1 MAGVRVLQ
9 LPRWR
14 RLILASMRRRQTAP
28 RLELFAVIAM
38 LLIGAATW
46 YFLASGSA
54 AQRLLQPGSVVLILL
69 ANLAPAIV
77 LVMLVGR
84 RIAHKR
90 ARRSMIGT
98 SGQLHARLVALFSMI
113 ATVPMLLMVIIASLL
128 FQYGVD
134 IWYSRRA
141 SEMFESTTKLSQELY
156 AEKQQRVVAETTA
169 MAGDIAQI
177 LEQISIDNDE
187 FANEFAYQIYRRELS
202 EGAVLS
208 ISAKNGVQG
217 LALVNPYDRPAENWV
232 APAIAQQLLAKPR
245 TIFGDTGQRMEA
257 VTPLPRSKS
266 LFLYAS
272 RVTDSQT
279 LAKAKTASTVLQNY
293 KALINRSARLQ
304 ILLNLALYSIS
315 LLIIIAA
322 VYVALRVADRLVR
335 PVGELVGAARRIAA
349 GDLAARVTPTR
360 SRDEVGVLS
369 RAFNRMTEKL
379 SEQNNALVESNEL
392 LDRRR
397 ALIEAVM
404 SSVTAGVIA
413 VTQNGEIRLLNA
425 PASLLINVDTES
437 AVGQSLATLSPEL
450 GAVITDKAR
459 EGIIQIVPAGEGR
472 TLAVRVVRDEVGS
485 VITFDDITEQLVD
498 QRRAAWSD
506 VARRVAH
513 EIKNPLTPIQLAAER
528 LQRRFAK
535 EVGEDQAAF
544 ERLTGTIVRQ
554 VGDLRRMVDEFSS
567 FARMP
572 KPVFATEAVVD
583 VVREAVFLHE
593 VANPKISFKVVAPTP
608 SPSLVCDRRQLAQ
621 AISNVVKNGVEA
633 IQQKPEMLGE
643 QVTVTVRTRGKTEL
657 DISVSDTGIGLPVER
672 DRIIEPYMTT
682 RPGGTGL
689 GLPIVGKVIEE
700 HQGTIKFE
708 DRPGGGAVVT
718 MSFDRKALAQ
728 TAQARVD
735 RGAQVDPHDV
745 KPVEL
750 TRKRSA

>member
-1 MAGVRVLQ
+1 MTRVRVLQ

-14 RLILASMRRRQTAP
+14 RLLLANLRRRQTAP
-28 RLELFAVIAM
+28 RLELLAVVAILM
-38 LLIGAATW
+38 IGAATW
-46 YFLASGSA
+46 YYLASGTSQ
-54 AQRLLQPGSVVLILL
+54 QRLLQPGSVVLILL
-69 ANLAPAIV
+69 ANLAPAIL
-77 LVMLVGR
+77 LVMMVGR
-84 RIAHKR
+84 RIAHRR
-90 ARRSMIGT
+90 ARKSMIGT

-141 SEMFESTTKLSQELY
+141 SEMFENTTKLSQELY
-156 AEKQQRVVAETTA
+156 AEKQQRVVAESTA

-177 LEQISIDNDE
+177 LQQVSIESNE
-187 FANEFAYQIYRRELS
+187 FADEFAYQIYRRELS

-232 APAIAQQLLAKPR
+232 APNIAAQLLSNPR

-257 VTPLPRSKS
+257 VTPLPGSKS
-266 LFLYAS
+266 LYLYAS

-379 SEQNNALVESNEL
+379 SEQNSALVESNQL
-392 LDRRR
+392 LERRR

-413 VTQNGEIRLLNA
+413 VTKTGDIRLLNA

-437 AVGQSLATLSPEL
+437 AVGQSLSTLSPEL
-450 GAVITDKAR
+450 AAIIADKKR

-535 EVGEDQAAF
+535 DVGEEQAAF

-572 KPVFATEAVVD
+572 KPVFGTEAIVD

-608 SPSLVCDRRQLAQ
+608 SPTLVCDRRQLAQ

-633 IQQKPEMLGE
+633 INQKPEMSGE
-643 QVTVTVRTRGKTEL
+643 QIIATIRVRGKTGL
-657 DISVSDTGIGLPVER
+657 DITLSDTGIGLPVER

-689 GLPIVGKVIEE
+689 GLPIVSKVIEE
-700 HQGTIKFE
+700 HQGSIKFE
-708 DRPGGGAVVT
+708 DRPGGGTVVT

-728 TAQARVD
+728 TAQARVE
-735 RGAQVDPHDV
+735 RGGQTDHRDAT
-745 KPVEL
+745 PVEL